1 MFNFD
6 LLPVNFFL
14 INQLPQDDFLDV
26 FVVEVFFAVEV
37 VVAFFVDAVV
47 VVDFLVVEV
56 VVAGFLVVLVVL
68 EVVGF
73 VVSGLTGSGL
83 VDVSDLDASSSF
95 LPISDSSCFVKSLF
109 PLLLLSE
116 ILAT

>member
-95 LPISDSSCFVKSLF
+95 LPISDS
-109 PLLLLSE
+109 LLC
-116 ILAT
+116 